1 MPNGMIG
8 SEMEVVPT
16 DDDFYFDFDDD
27 DALGELSGPME
38 GIRGFQPL
46 NEIQVKSAVSREIL
60 DSHGTISSGSQVSE
74 ERRRALRSYYG
85 KPLGNEVEG
94 RSQVVMTDVADTIH
108 WLMPS
113 LMRIFTSG
121 EDIFQYRPNN
131 EKDEEGAKQATLFIN
146 NVFWNELD
154 GARLIYDWMFD
165 ALLEKSG
172 TLIVYFDVRS
182 QPKREHYYGMS
193 AEQLE
198 ALQDD
203 GRGLEVV
210 EFEQRMIEIN
220 GEEVPV
226 FDMTLMETNPVG
238 RIVVEGIP
246 PEEFMIARR
255 TIKLDDDTPFAGQR
269 KKMIASDLIAMG
281 FDPREVERWPTD
293 VSPEFSQGRTVR
305 LSEEETFPFSTAD
318 RPDAASREMW
328 INNCWI
334 RIDEDGDGYA
344 ELRHI
349 MCIGDTATELILDE
363 YSNFMPF
370 VDLAMSPIPHKFFG
384 QSVYDLVGDI
394 QVIRTTLVRQM
405 LDNIYLVNNQRM
417 MVVRGQVEMADL
429 LTSRPGGIVRVDDL
443 QSLMP
448 IVQPPLPD
456 VAFQMMQF
464 LDETRELRV
473 GVTKFS
479 QGIDAGSLGS
489 HTSATQTNV
498 MQANGQARIELI
510 ARIFADGGFKRLGKL
525 LLRSFVQND
534 NKRRTVRLNGK
545 WVEVDPSQW
554 NESMDVNIKTALGI
568 GSQSE
573 KIGEIMAL
581 IQLQKEALLSGGSNM
596 VTPNDFW
603 RATDSLSNAMGFRGV
618 ERFFTQPEP
627 DASWPEPPPDPK
639 ILENK
644 RRVQDDQAKNQL
656 KAMELENQRID
667 DARLAQHRDDELAQD
682 MELAV
687 MEKATRE
694 LVARIQQQG
703 DAGNGEEAG
712 D

>member
-1 MPNGMIG
+1 MANGMIG
-8 SEMEVVPT
+8 NETGVVPA
-16 DDDFYFDFDDD
+16 DDDFYFGFDDD
-27 DALGELSGPME
+27 DALGELSGPLE

-85 KPLGNEVEG
+85 KALGNEVEG

-121 EDIFQYRPNN
+121 EDIFQYQPSH
-131 EKDEEGAKQATLFIN
+131 EKDEAGAKQATLFIN

-154 GARLIYDWMFD
+154 GSRLIYDWMFD

-172 TLIVYFDVRS
+172 TLIVYYDVRS
-182 QPKREHYYGMS
+182 APKREHYYGMS

-210 EFEQRMIEIN
+210 EFAQRMIDIN
-220 GEEVPV
+220 GQQVPV
-226 FDMTLMETNPVG
+226 FDLTLMETNPIG

-281 FDPREVERWPTD
+281 FDPREVERWPADT
-293 VSPEFSQGRTVR
+293 SPEFSQGRTVR

-344 ELRHI
+344 ELRHV

-363 YSNFMPF
+363 YANFMPF
-370 VDLAMSPIPHKFFG
+370 VDLSMSPIPHKFFG

-405 LDNIYLVNNQRM
+405 LDNIYQVNNQRM
-417 MVVRGQVEMADL
+417 MVVRGQVEMTDL

-443 QSLMP
+443 TSLAP
-448 IVQPPLPD
+448 IIQPPLPEA
-456 VAFQMMQF
+456 AFQMMQF

-534 NKRRTVRLNGK
+534 NKRRTVRLNGR
-545 WVEVDPSQW
+545 WVDVDPSQW
-554 NESMDVNIKTALGI
+554 NESMDCNIKTALGI

-573 KIGEIMAL
+573 KIGEIMAI

-603 RATDSLSNAMGFRGV
+603 RATDALTNAMGFRGA
-618 ERFFTQPEP
+618 ERFFTQPQP
-627 DASWPEPPPDPK
+627 DAEWPEPEPNPK
-639 ILENK
+639 LLENQ

-656 KAMELENQRID
+656 KGVELEIQRVD
-667 DARLAQHRDDELAQD
+667 GVRLAQHRDDELAQD

-703 DAGNGEEAG
+703 DAGNGDGAE